1 MRVADLLLVRWQ
13 VQMRLL
19 RLLNRWNINN
29 PLVPVTLNV
38 VCRLSLN
45 VVFWWEIKISSHRR
59 HRLTQT
65 KKLKRE
71 LLTIRRGHWH
81 RVLILGLT
89 SQQSLLVDL
98 ALHRPRVPNKAIS
111 I

>member
-19 RLLNRWNINN
+19 RLLYRWIINN
-29 PLVPVTLNV
+29 PLVPISLNV
-38 VCRLSLN
+38 VCWLSLDI
-45 VVFWWEIKISSHRR
+45 VFWREIKILAHSR

-71 LLTIRRGHWH
+71 LLTILRDH
-81 RVLILGLT
+81 
-89 SQQSLLVDL
+89 
-98 ALHRPRVPNKAIS
+98 
-111 I
+111 